1 MAIKKQS
8 SRSSKVE
15 KKNNEQDLRS
25 TFINPEYKG
34 SEKLKDQVAI
44 ITGGDSGIGRAV
56 ALHYAKE
63 GAHVAIVYHQHDK
76 DAKETCKLI
85 QQMNRECLLYKG
97 DIAKEV
103 FCKKIINETVKKLGG
118 INILVNNAATQNPK
132 EDFNKITTSQFRRTF
147 EVNIFSFFYLSQAV
161 LKVMKKKGC
170 IINTS
175 SVAAYR
181 GSEHLIDY
189 SSTKGAIVAFT
200 RSLSKNLAEKG
211 IRVNSVAPGPIW
223 TPLVL
228 TTFDNKKLESF
239 GESTAMKR
247 AGYPYEV
254 APAFVFLACH
264 EDSSYITGQVI
275 HVNGGEV
282 VNS

>member
-1 MAIKKQS
+1 MA
-8 SRSSKVE
+8 E
-15 KKNNEQDLRS
+15 KKKASTKNKVAKKNKEQDLRN
-25 TFINPEYKG
+25 TFISTDYKSSG
-34 SEKLKDQVAI
+34 KLQDQIAI

-63 GAHVAIVYHQHDK
+63 GAHVAIVYHQSDE
-76 DAKETCKLI
+76 DAKETAALVKEFD
-85 QQMNRECLLYKG
+85 RECLIFKG
-97 DIAKEV
+97 DVAKET
-103 FCKKIINETVKKLGG
+103 FCKKIIDDTVKKLGK

-132 EDFNKITTSQFRRTF
+132 EDFTNISSAQFKKTF
-147 EVNIFSFFYLSQAV
+147 EVNIFSFFYLSQAAI
-161 LKVMKKKGC
+161 KRMGKNGC

-175 SVAAYR
+175 SVVAYR
-181 GSEHLIDY
+181 GSDHLIDY

-211 IRVNSVAPGPIW
+211 IRVNSVAPGPVW

-228 TTFDNKKLESF
+228 TTFDKKHLETF
-239 GESTAMKR
+239 GQSTPMKR
-247 AGYPYEV
+247 AGYPFEI
-254 APAFVFLACH
+254 APAFVFLACNQ
-264 EDSSYITGQVI
+264 DSSFITGQVI